1 MNAARITRF
10 EAAMMSP
17 SLSTH
22 RTASQTTGSQSGA
35 YSVWLE
41 TWLNSPDVYSPVGNG
56 QVSPPNPN
64 DAEAL
69 KERTRAYPAQL
80 GRNAEQEG

>member
-22 RTASQTTGSQSGA
+22 RTASRTTGSQSGA

-41 TWLNSPDVYSPVGNG
+41 TWVEFARRLLAGRERAG
-56 QVSPPNPN
+56 QP
-64 DAEAL
+64 AES
-69 KERTRAYPAQL
+69 
-80 GRNAEQEG
+80 

>member
-1 MNAARITRF
+1 MAK
-10 EAAMMSP
+10 MK
-17 SLSTH
+17 L
-22 RTASQTTGSQSGA
+22 
-35 YSVWLE
+35 Y
-41 TWLNSPDVYSPVGNG
+41 YSPVGNG

-80 GRNAEQEG
+80 GRNADVTRSSRGPSVTVSIASIAFITRPAFSKFESYQAALSSL